1 MCVCVCVC
9 LSVCVCV
16 RVQHYRAPMFLDT
29 LSGGLPGGG
38 ASSSALVTSSSTR
51 YEPSLHGGPGLHGPG
66 PAAHETCVITGGG
79 GGPGSISDIISL
91 D

>member
-1 MCVCVCVC
+1 MVCVCVCVR
-9 LSVCVCV
+9 VRV

-38 ASSSALVTSSSTR
+38 ASGSALVTSSSTR
-51 YEPSLHGGPGLHGPG
+51 YEPGLHGGAGLHGAG
-66 PAAHETCVITGGG
+66 PPPHETCVITGGG